1 MFKTYQVTIPA
12 GGVARCSDAYGLN
25 TLASDYNREFAK
37 ADIPQRQL
45 TFQVRRAGSNAM
57 YIGDTAS
64 VSANIHG
71 FALDATDTVLPV
83 ILGPFGESG
92 PMKLSD
98 FYVAGTAGDV
108 LVIGAVPF

>member
-12 GGVARCSDAYGLN
+12 SGVARCSDAYGLN
-25 TLASDYNREFAK
+25 PLASNYATEFTK

-45 TFQVRRAGSNAM
+45 TFQVRRNATNPM
-57 YIGDTAS
+57 YIGDTSA
-64 VSANIHG
+64 VSANVHG
-71 FALDATDTVLPV
+71 FALDPTDTVLPV
-83 ILGPFGESG
+83 VLGGGYDSG

-108 LVIGAVPF
+108 LVIGAIPF